1 MAKQVGEKAVSEAF
15 DQTLLSGVAGQ
26 IAQRC
31 DGHGNAR

>member
-15 DQTLLSGVAGQ
+15 DQTLLFGVAGQ